1 MGDETLEDAAPS
13 AAERQAVYEKGFRI
27 WKSLY
32 LHATQESSFPRT
44 CFDIQPILTKQPQF
58 PNDLDLKASYNH
70 LFVQGTSTWK
80 GSEDCNMPS
89 QERHLQI
96 PVSIKCPIPLS
107 LSADIDESYLEWFT
121 LEESHIAVLMCAW
134 SYILSA
140 RWAEL
145 MPEAILAYTEG
156 TAYNS
161 DGSGDQNSVTV
172 DIGGVDDDAVRWWTA
187 ILAIGGW
194 EAYIVAGENRYRSPW
209 STNLPAEPIFSIA
222 NHSRKGPYFGTP
234 ISDTTALGLLCDYC
248 ALHGIVDQG
257 YAALSAVLLLP
268 MVHDNRKTVQ
278 IPRPIQSHKPNH
290 KLNRKAKSSKLTS
303 HLDLACIQEVN
314 NLDKLLTMSCNT
326 KGMRSLLS
334 SIFYESGIACNVVSP
349 WLQSITAVVNSVA
362 DKRIL
367 THMLMRRVPH
377 LAFLWLG
384 GAVLNIQEHIL
395 YEGKFGLIPTEI
407 HAAVWSGTTQSF
419 MQEPFHPATNGYIRR
434 SDECRLLYFIQEES
448 HTRWPICQ
456 WTPFGVTALQDTEI
470 DVRLHAD
477 CAGHCLQYAGWKWT
491 CRNGRVVYQMS
502 DNTPTPNI
510 PSEEP
515 VVTNVTID
523 YQGLNHGDEGVSENA
538 TRSIFGWLRVEG
550 FPPNERKIH
559 DWIYIDESDYEHP

>member
-134 SYILSA
+134 SYTLSA

-161 DGSGDQNSVTV
+161 DGSGDQNS
-172 DIGGVDDDAVRWWTA
+172 
-187 ILAIGGW
+187 
-194 EAYIVAGENRYRSPW
+194 E
-209 STNLPAEPIFSIA
+209 
-222 NHSRKGPYFGTP
+222 
-234 ISDTTALGLLCDYC
+234 DTTALGLLCDYC

-268 MVHDNRKTVQ
+268 M
-278 IPRPIQSHKPNH
+278 
-290 KLNRKAKSSKLTS
+290 
-303 HLDLACIQEVN
+303 EVN

-349 WLQSITAVVNSVA
+349 WLQSITAVVISVA

-395 YEGKFGLIPTEI
+395 YEGKFGLIPTEL

-419 MQEPFHPATNGYIRR
+419 MQEPIHPATNGHIRR
-434 SDECRLLYFIQEES
+434 SDECRLLYFIQEEH

-491 CRNGRVVYQMS
+491 CQN
-502 DNTPTPNI
+502 
-510 PSEEP
+510 

-550 FPPNERKIH
+550 FPPNEKKIH

>member
-134 SYILSA
+134 SYTLSA

-172 DIGGVDDDAVRWWTA
+172 DIGGVDDDARNRF
-187 ILAIGGW
+187 LA
-194 EAYIVAGENRYRSPW
+194 SP
-209 STNLPAEPIFSIA
+209 
-222 NHSRKGPYFGTP
+222 
-234 ISDTTALGLLCDYC
+234 
-248 ALHGIVDQG
+248 
-257 YAALSAVLLLP
+257 
-268 MVHDNRKTVQ
+268 
-278 IPRPIQSHKPNH
+278 
-290 KLNRKAKSSKLTS
+290 
-303 HLDLACIQEVN
+303 
-314 NLDKLLTMSCNT
+314 
-326 KGMRSLLS
+326 
-334 SIFYESGIACNVVSP
+334 
-349 WLQSITAVVNSVA
+349 ITAEKVPTSEHLSQIQLPWAYYVIIARYMALWIRAMQHCQPSYFFQWYMTTERLSKFRDQYKGTNPTTNS
-362 DKRIL
+362 
-367 THMLMRRVPH
+367 TE
-377 LAFLWLG
+377 
-384 GAVLNIQEHIL
+384 EH
-395 YEGKFGLIPTEI
+395 
-407 HAAVWSGTTQSF
+407 
-419 MQEPFHPATNGYIRR
+419 
-434 SDECRLLYFIQEES
+434 

-491 CRNGRVVYQMS
+491 CQNGRVAYQMS
-502 DNTPTPNI
+502 DNTPPPNL
-510 PSEEP
+510 PPEEP

-550 FPPNERKIH
+550 FPPNEKKIH